1 VGGRT
6 SGSAGNSQVPGIKA
20 EASATYEGEGPQVTT
35 TTASDTVID
44 PNERELLAMARM
56 LRRGIGTFV
65 LAFAR
70 LNVPASR
77 TQLVAT
83 VRDVLAPFAITLYE
97 TTLSGKDADIYAELA
112 AAPGQGHPLFVYGLE
127 NVMSSTDPYRAL
139 GQLNE
144 RRGRYQQLA
153 RPVVFWVPEYV
164 LRLIATKAP
173 DLWAWRSGVYEFA
186 ADRATVGEMY
196 TREMAVPFHEMTNL
210 THDEKEVRIR
220 LLMALLDDYHGDD
233 ATTSAARS
241 NVQYKLG
248 DIYGELGQ
256 YAQAEQLYRQS
267 LAAKEALGDRRGVAV
282 TQHALANLSRLR
294 GDYAQAEQLYH
305 QSLATAEALGD
316 RYGLAVTL
324 YNLAFLREEQERFAE
339 AVELLTKSRDL
350 FHQLG
355 LEKNASEAG
364 ASLAALAAKL

>member
-1 VGGRT
+1 MPGAASGNRPPDLRT
-6 SGSAGNSQVPGIKA
+6 
-20 EASATYEGEGPQVTT
+20 TRR
-35 TTASDTVID
+35 
-44 PNERELLAMARM
+44 ER
-56 LRRGIGTFV
+56 
-65 LAFAR
+65 
-70 LNVPASR
+70 S
-77 TQLVAT
+77 